1 MRAAIAIL
9 ALCAGCAAAARL
21 GVSTSATTPTSPAA
35 ATPAAATPAAEVSSG
50 PGGGPASSMLRPEQL
65 KALIGLTLDQAR
77 ARLHEIGHRGAV
89 EILGSNDFGDCSY
102 GRICGPCEYDHVCQ
116 VRPAGG
122 TEVDDVVV
130 LVVKAKAAIA
140 TPEP

>member
-1 MRAAIAIL
+1 MRAVIAIL

-21 GVSTSATTPTSPAA
+21 GVSTSATPPTSPAA
-35 ATPAAATPAAEVSSG
+35 DVRPG
-50 PGGGPASSMLRPEQL
+50 PGGEPASSMLRPEQL

-77 ARLHEIGHRGAV
+77 ARLRAIGHRGTV
-89 EILGSNDFGDCSY
+89 EIQGSNDFGDCSY

>member
-21 GVSTSATTPTSPAA
+21 GVSTSATTAANPAA
-35 ATPAAATPAAEVSSG
+35 ATPTSPAAEVSSG
-50 PGGGPASSMLRPEQL
+50 PGGDPASSMLRPEQL

-77 ARLHEIGHRGAV
+77 ARLHAIGHRGAV